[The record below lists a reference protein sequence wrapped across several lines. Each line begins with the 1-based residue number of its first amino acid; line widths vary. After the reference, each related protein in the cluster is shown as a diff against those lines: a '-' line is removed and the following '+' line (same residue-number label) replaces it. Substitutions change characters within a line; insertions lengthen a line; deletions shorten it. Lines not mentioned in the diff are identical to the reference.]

1 MHVAQL
7 LDAFFRA
14 AYIEVVETLLPD
26 RARAHAAAV
35 KQLRES
41 LFHHFH
47 HHRRISHLR
56 LGYQKMEMFGHY
68 HVADYDEAILLPG
81 ALQDT
86 QKQVTAFAAVK
97 LRTAPITTA
106 GYEVQVVPTIPALQT
121 SRHAPKVSGAGHPR
135 L

>member
-1 MHVAQL
+1 MPPV
-7 LDAFFRA
+7 
-14 AYIEVVETLLPD
+14 
-26 RARAHAAAV
+26 V
-35 KQLRES
+35 KQFRES

-47 HHRRISHLR
+47 HNGRISHLR

-81 ALQDT
+81 ALQDK
-86 QKQVTAFAAVK
+86 QKQVTALAAVK
-97 LRTAPITTA
+97 LQPITTA

-121 SRHAPKVSGAGHPR
+121 SRHAPKVSGADHSG